1 MRLFLVLV
9 LIGSTA
15 LAQDLRQPT
24 PSSHALVGVR
34 AVIQPGQV
42 IDNATIVI
50 QDGTITAVGADLTP
64 PAGARVHEFER
75 EPDQAQITVYPG
87 LIESYL
93 AISASEASAEGEDP
107 AIPAGRHPLIH
118 ADRTI
123 SASEWPADRLAALRD
138 AGFTTA
144 LLAPEGGLI
153 QGSGVVANLGDGELS
168 HNLLVPQFG
177 QFMSFSARQGGRD
190 FPNSLM
196 GSVALVR
203 QTLDDARWQ
212 MQARAAWQRNPAQAR
227 PEWLEGLDAL
237 ASALSG
243 EVTTVFVSSDMPDSL
258 RILEFTEGRGLD
270 LAIVGH
276 GHEYKRPAGLIGR
289 GVRHILPLDF
299 PEVPDVRDENDRNV
313 SLEELRHW
321 RNAPGNPA
329 RLIEA
334 GLPVLFSSHGL
345 STPKEQFK
353 ALVSAVEAGLT
364 EEQALAALTTEP
376 AEWLGISGYAG
387 RIAEGYMANLV
398 IVEGELLVESP
409 SITQVWVDGVQH
421 VLAAVE
427 PPTVDPA
434 GTWAL
439 TLVVGSMGD
448 MAAEMT
454 LAGPPTGMTGSLNVM
469 GNDSPF
475 SEVRVSGDEVIA
487 TLDATRFGG
496 SGSITVRLTIEGD
509 RARGTGTGPFGEFD
523 IRGQRSATP
532 DEEIL

>member
-15 LAQDLRQPT
+15 LAQDLRQPA
-24 PSSHALVGVR
+24 PASHALVGVR

-50 QDGTITAVGADLTP
+50 RDGTITAVGADLAP
-64 PAGARVHEFER
+64 PAGARIHEFER
-75 EPDQAQITVYPG
+75 ESDQPQVTVYPG

-93 AISASEASAEGEDP
+93 AIPASEERAEGEEST
-107 AIPAGRHPLIH
+107 IPAGRHPLVQP
-118 ADRTI
+118 DRRI
-123 SASEWPADRLAALRD
+123 SASEWPADRLAALRE

-168 HNLLVPQFG
+168 QNLLVPEFG
-177 QFMSFSARQGGRD
+177 QFMSFSARQSGRD

-203 QTLDDARWQ
+203 QTIDEARWQ
-212 MQARAAWQRNPAQAR
+212 MQARAAWQRNPAQPR

-237 ASALSG
+237 APSLSG
-243 EVTTVFVSSDMPDSL
+243 EMSTIFVSSDMPDSL
-258 RILEFTEGRGLD
+258 RILEFTEGRDLD
-270 LAIVGH
+270 LTLVGH
-276 GHEYKRPAGLIGR
+276 GHEYKRLAALTERSI
-289 GVRHILPLDF
+289 RHILPLSF
-299 PEVPDVRDENDRNV
+299 PEAPDVRDENDRNV
-313 SLEELRHW
+313 ALEELRHW
-321 RNAPGNPA
+321 HNAPGNPA
-329 RLIEA
+329 RLIQA
-334 GLPVLFSSHGL
+334 GLPVHFSSHGL

-353 ALVSAVEAGLT
+353 ALASAVEAGLS

-376 AEWLGISGYAG
+376 AEWLGISDYAG
-387 RIAEGYMANLV
+387 RIAEGYMANLL
-398 IVEGELLVESP
+398 IVEGDLLVESP
-409 SITQVWVDGVQH
+409 SITQVWIDGVQH

-439 TLVVGSMGD
+439 TLVVASMGD

-454 LAGPPTGMTGSLNVM
+454 LSGPPTGMTGSLNVM

-475 SEVRVSGDEVIA
+475 SDVRVSGDEVIA

-496 SGSITVRLTIEGD
+496 SGSITVRLTIDGD
-509 RARGTGTGPFGEFD
+509 RARGTGTGPFGSFD
-523 IRGQRSATP
+523 IRGQRSTTP